1 MNPKKLLNVIAVFAV
16 CMFTAVTLT
25 TAQADRTSGVYLT
38 AADYEKKQL
47 AFAGDCGSKNHKLKP
62 HDFPNKPYIDVKHES
77 EKYRYAKRD
86 LFGFRE
92 CDGRDYR
99 FGSNLNYQILEAEE
113 LYIYTLDIWVS
124 RGRTNQT
131 VRKYYFS
138 VGDDGQILMLNL
150 ENLKRALP
158 ENHRFHDWL
167 DATFG
172 GGQNL
177 ADYDKFHNMF
187 RINYL
192 LIASR

>member
-77 EKYRYAKRD
+77 EKYRYAKSD

-92 CDGRDYR
+92 CDERDYR

-113 LYIYTLDIWVS
+113 WNHAHACEDNHHKSMQY
-124 RGRTNQT
+124 QQQ
-131 VRKYYFS
+131 FS
-138 VGDDGQILMLNL
+138 
-150 ENLKRALP
+150 ALTSKWRHP
-158 ENHRFHDWL
+158 DPL
-167 DATFG
+167 
-172 GGQNL
+172 
-177 ADYDKFHNMF
+177 
-187 RINYL
+187 
-192 LIASR
+192 ASRR